1 MKKMEV
7 LLTNEKYNIYIERG
21 LFESSG
27 KKMKEIFVGEKITI
41 ITDDNVNPL
50 YGEKLKKILEKSG
63 FEVNTIVLAA
73 GEKNKNFVTLNRIY
87 KELIKFQTTRSDMIV
102 ALGGGVVGDVAGF
115 AASTYMRGISYVQI
129 PTSLIAQVD
138 SSVGG
143 KVAIN
148 LEEGKNLVG
157 SFYQPKMVLIDP
169 DLLKTL
175 EQRYFNDGMAEV
187 IKYACISDKQFF
199 ELLVSIENKEVLDE
213 NITEIIYRCCEM
225 KKKIVQKDERDKSER
240 MLLNFGHTIGH
251 AIEKIFK
258 HETYTHGEAISIG
271 MYLVTTQSENLGL
284 SQVGTA
290 VRIKELLTKFNLPY
304 EIDKKYYEE
313 IRNEITNDK
322 KREGRS
328 LNLILLKTIG
338 EGYIMRIPIDEV
350 NKFIET
356 FRKPITIERDVY
368 DNSINDY
375 WNKLNFKFVDP
386 T

>member
-1 MKKMEV
+1 MKKIEV
-7 LLTNEKYNIYIERG
+7 LLTNEKYNIYIEKG

-63 FEVNTIVLAA
+63 FEVNTIVLAV

-213 NITEIIYRCCEM
+213 NITEIICRCCEM

-375 WNKLNFKFVDP
+375 
-386 T
+386 

>member
-50 YGEKLKKILEKSG
+50 YGEKFKKILEKSG